1 MEQPTRTSAKERAS
15 RIEQRTLTLSIWG
28 VVGVA
33 VGSIAYGLFLESD
46 VVILN
51 GIFSLLSLIGSGL
64 SLLAARLVV
73 QPENRRFPFGYS
85 HLEPLVLSVNSFMV
99 LLICLYALINGIE
112 RIRAGGNAVAAE
124 GVIWFGILSGAV
136 SLAMYIHERRVA
148 RRVDS
153 PLIEAD
159 AREWLID
166 FGFSMVTLLGFAVLP
181 FLAEPARSV
190 WARYADPVMVAA
202 MALLAIPMPLAVLR
216 RSLREVL
223 LMSDVE
229 DKVAHRL
236 EAVMEAIRGEHDIV
250 RYVHHVVKTGRTR
263 FIEVD
268 IVVGPN
274 FALQTVAEQ
283 DRLRERIWRALG
295 LSLDEA
301 WLSICLTGDH
311 RWV

>member
-1 MEQPTRTSAKERAS
+1 
-15 RIEQRTLTLSIWG
+15 
-28 VVGVA
+28 VGIA

-124 GVIWFGILSGAV
+124 GVVWFGILSGAV

-153 PLIEAD
+153 LLIEAD

-181 FLAEPARSV
+181 FLSEPVRSV
-190 WARYADPVMVAA
+190 WARYADPVMVSA
-202 MALLAIPMPLAVLR
+202 MALLAAPLPLHVLR

-283 DRLRERIWRALG
+283 DRLRERIWRAVG

-301 WLSICLTGDH
+301 WLSICLTGDP

>member
-1 MEQPTRTSAKERAS
+1 MSGKKEAS
-15 RIEQRTLTLSIWG
+15 RIEQRTLRISIYG
-28 VVGVA
+28 VVVAA
-33 VGSIAYGLFLESD
+33 VGSLAYGLILESD

-51 GIFSLLSLIGSGL
+51 GIFSLLSLLGTGL

-99 LLICLYALINGIE
+99 LLICIYALINGIE
-112 RIRAGGNAVAAE
+112 RIRAGGNAVEAQ
-124 GVIWFGILSGAV
+124 GVIWFGLVSGAV
-136 SLAMYIHERRVA
+136 SLGIYLYERRVG
-148 RRVDS
+148 RRIDS

-181 FLAEPARSV
+181 LLAEPGREV

-202 MALLAIPMPLAVLR
+202 MALLAIPLPLSVLR

-229 DKVAHRL
+229 DEAARRL
-236 EAVMEAIRGEHDIV
+236 EAVMEAIRREHDIL
-250 RYVHHVVKTGRTR
+250 RYVHHVVKSGRTR
-263 FIEVD
+263 FIELD
-268 IVVGPN
+268 IVVGAN
-274 FALQTVAEQ
+274 FALQTIAEQ
-283 DRLRERIWRALG
+283 DRLRERIWRAMG
-295 LSLDEA
+295 MPLDEA
-301 WLSICLTGDH
+301 WLSICLTGDP

>member
-1 MEQPTRTSAKERAS
+1 MSDKKEAS
-15 RIEQRTLTLSIWG
+15 RIEQRTLVISIYG
-28 VVGVA
+28 VIVVA
-33 VGSIAYGLFLESD
+33 VGSITYGLFLESD

-51 GIFSLLSLIGSGL
+51 GIFSLLSLIGAGL

-99 LLICLYALINGIE
+99 LLICIYALINGIE
-112 RIRAGGNAVAAE
+112 RIRSGGNAVDAE
-124 GVIWFGILSGAV
+124 GVIWFGLLSGAI
-136 SLAMYIHERRVA
+136 SFAIWIYERRVA
-148 RRVDS
+148 RRIDS

-166 FGFSMVTLLGFAVLP
+166 FGFSMVTLLGFAVLL
-181 FLAEPARSV
+181 FLEEPARGA

-202 MALLAIPMPLAVLR
+202 MALLAIPMPLGVLR

-223 LMSDVE
+223 LMTDAGDEVTRR
-229 DKVAHRL
+229 V
-236 EAVMEAIRGEHDIV
+236 EAVMEAIRSEHDIA

-263 FIEVD
+263 FIELD

-283 DRLRERIWRALG
+283 DRLRERIWRAIDMP
-295 LSLDEA
+295 LDNA
-301 WLSICLTGDH
+301 WLSICLTGDP

>member
-1 MEQPTRTSAKERAS
+1 MPDKKEAS
-15 RIEQRTLTLSIWG
+15 RIEQRTLIISICG
-28 VVGVA
+28 VVVVA
-33 VGSIAYGLFLESD
+33 VGSITYGLFLESD

-51 GIFSLLSLIGSGL
+51 GIFSLLSLIGAGL
-64 SLLAARLVV
+64 SLLAAKLVV
-73 QPENRRFPFGYS
+73 QPENRRFPFGHS

-99 LLICLYALINGIE
+99 LLICIYALINGIE
-112 RIRAGGNAVAAE
+112 RIRAGGSAVDAE
-124 GVIWFGILSGAV
+124 GVIWFGVLSGAV
-136 SLAMYIHERRVA
+136 SLAMWIYERRVA
-148 RRVDS
+148 RRINS

-181 FLAEPARSV
+181 LLAEPARGV

-202 MALLAIPMPLAVLR
+202 MALLAIPLPLSVLR

-223 LMSDVE
+223 VMNDAGDE
-229 DKVAHRL
+229 VARRL
-236 EAVMEAIRGEHDIV
+236 EAVMETIRSEFDIA

-263 FIEVD
+263 FIELD

-274 FALQTVAEQ
+274 FALQTIAEQ
-283 DRLRERIWRALG
+283 DRLRERIWRSLG
-295 LSLDEA
+295 LKMDEA
-301 WLSICLTGDH
+301 WLSICLTGDS

>member
-1 MEQPTRTSAKERAS
+1 
-15 RIEQRTLTLSIWG
+15 
-28 VVGVA
+28 
-33 VGSIAYGLFLESD
+33 
-46 VVILN
+46 
-51 GIFSLLSLIGSGL
+51 L

-136 SLAMYIHERRVA
+136 SLAMYIHERWVA

-153 PLIEAD
+153 LLIEAD

-166 FGFSMVTLLGFAVLP
+166 FGFSMVTLLGFAVLL
-181 FLAEPARSV
+181 FLEEPARGV
-190 WARYADPVMVAA
+190 WARYADPVMVSA
-202 MALLAIPMPLAVLR
+202 MALLAAPLPLHVLR

-223 LMSDVE
+223 LMTDAGDE
-229 DKVAHRL
+229 VARRL
-236 EAVMEAIRGEHDIV
+236 ETVMETVRAEHDIV

-263 FIEVD
+263 FIELD

-283 DRLRERIWRALG
+283 DRLRERIWRAVG

-301 WLSICLTGDH
+301 WLSICLTGDP

>member
-1 MEQPTRTSAKERAS
+1 MSEKKEAS
-15 RIEQRTLTLSIWG
+15 RIEQQTLRVSIYG
-28 VVGVA
+28 VVVVA
-33 VGSIAYGLFLESD
+33 VGSIAYGFFLESD

-51 GIFSLLSLIGSGL
+51 GIFSLLSLIGAGL

-99 LLICLYALINGIE
+99 LLICIYALINGIE
-112 RIRAGGNAVAAE
+112 RIRAGGNAVGAE
-124 GVIWFGILSGAV
+124 GVIWFGLVSGAV
-136 SLAMYIHERRVA
+136 SLGIYLYERRVA
-148 RRVDS
+148 RRIDS

-166 FGFSMVTLLGFAVLP
+166 FGFSMVTFLGFAVLP
-181 FLAEPARSV
+181 LLAEPARSV

-229 DKVAHRL
+229 DEVARRL
-236 EAVMEAIRGEHDIV
+236 EAVMEAVRGEHDIA

-295 LSLDEA
+295 LNLDEA
-301 WLSICLTGDH
+301 WLSICLTGDP
-311 RWV
+311 RWL

>member
-1 MEQPTRTSAKERAS
+1 MGHSSTSAKEQAS
-15 RIEQRTLTLSIWG
+15 RIEQRTLVLSIYG
-28 VVGVA
+28 VLVVA
-33 VGSIAYGLFLESD
+33 AGSIAYGLFLESD

-51 GIFSLLSLIGSGL
+51 GIFSLLSLIGAGL
-64 SLLAARLVV
+64 SLLAAKLVV

-85 HLEPLVLSVNSFMV
+85 HVEPLVLSVNSFMV
-99 LLICLYALINGIE
+99 LLICVYALINGIE
-112 RIRAGGNAVAAE
+112 RIRAGGNAVDAE
-124 GVIWFGILSGAV
+124 GVIWFSLVSGAV
-136 SLAMYIHERRVA
+136 SLAMYTYERRVA

-166 FGFSMVTLLGFAVLP
+166 FGFSMVTLLGFAVLL
-181 FLAEPARSV
+181 FLEEPARGA
-190 WARYADPVMVAA
+190 WARYADPVMVSS
-202 MALLAIPMPLAVLR
+202 MALLATPMPLGVLR

-223 LMSDVE
+223 LMTDADDAVTR
-229 DKVAHRL
+229 RL
-236 EAVMEAIRGEHDIV
+236 EAVMEKVRAEHDII

-274 FALQTVAEQ
+274 FTLQTVAEQ
-283 DRLRERIWRALG
+283 DRLRERIWR
-295 LSLDEA
+295 SLDMPLDKA
-301 WLSICLTGDH
+301 WLSICLTGDP

>member
-1 MEQPTRTSAKERAS
+1 MSGKKEAS
-15 RIEQRTLTLSIWG
+15 RIEQRTLRISIYG
-28 VVGVA
+28 VVVAA
-33 VGSIAYGLFLESD
+33 VGSLAYGLILESD

-51 GIFSLLSLIGSGL
+51 GIFSLLSLLGTGL

-99 LLICLYALINGIE
+99 LLICIYALINGIE
-112 RIRAGGNAVAAE
+112 RIRAGGNAVEAQ
-124 GVIWFGILSGAV
+124 GVIWFGLVSGAV
-136 SLAMYIHERRVA
+136 SLGIYLYERRVG
-148 RRVDS
+148 RRIDS

-181 FLAEPARSV
+181 LLAEPGRGV

-202 MALLAIPMPLAVLR
+202 MALLAIPLPLSVLR

-229 DKVAHRL
+229 DEVARRL
-236 EAVMEAIRGEHDIV
+236 EAVMEAIRREHDIL
-250 RYVHHVVKTGRTR
+250 RYVHHVVKSGRTR
-263 FIEVD
+263 FIELD
-268 IVVGPN
+268 IVVGAN
-274 FALQTVAEQ
+274 FALQTIAEQ
-283 DRLRERIWRALG
+283 DRLRERIWRAMG
-295 LSLDEA
+295 MPLDEA
-301 WLSICLTGDH
+301 WLSICLTGDP

>member
-1 MEQPTRTSAKERAS
+1 MSDKKEAGRL
-15 RIEQRTLTLSIWG
+15 EQRTLAVSIYG
-28 VVGVA
+28 VIVVA
-33 VGSIAYGLFLESD
+33 VGSIGYGLFLESD

-51 GIFSLLSLIGSGL
+51 GIFSLLSLIGAGL
-64 SLLAARLVV
+64 SLLAAKLVV

-112 RIRAGGNAVAAE
+112 RIRAGGNTVDTE
-124 GVIWFGILSGAV
+124 GVIWFGVLSGAV
-136 SLAMYIHERRVA
+136 SLGMWVYERRVA
-148 RRVDS
+148 RRIHS

-181 FLAEPARSV
+181 LLAEPAHST
-190 WARYADPVMVAA
+190 WAQYADPVLVAL
-202 MALLAIPMPLAVLR
+202 MALLAIPLPFAVLR

-229 DKVAHRL
+229 DEAVRRL
-236 EAVMEAIRGEHDIV
+236 ETVMEAICREHDIL
-250 RYVHHVVKTGRTR
+250 RYVHRVVKTGRTR
-263 FIEVD
+263 FIELD

-274 FALQTVAEQ
+274 FAFQTIAEQ
-283 DRLRERIWRALG
+283 DRLRERIWRSIG
-295 LSLDEA
+295 MPLDEA
-301 WLSICLTGDH
+301 WLSICLTGDT

>member
-1 MEQPTRTSAKERAS
+1 MGHSSTSAKEQAS
-15 RIEQRTLTLSIWG
+15 RIEQRTLLLSIYG
-28 VVGVA
+28 VLVVA
-33 VGSIAYGLFLESD
+33 AGSIAYGLFLESD

-51 GIFSLLSLIGSGL
+51 GIFSLLSLIGAGL
-64 SLLAARLVV
+64 SLLAAKLVV

-85 HLEPLVLSVNSFMV
+85 HVEPLVLSVNSFMV
-99 LLICLYALINGIE
+99 LLICVYALINGIE
-112 RIRAGGNAVAAE
+112 RIRAGGNAVDAE
-124 GVIWFGILSGAV
+124 GVIWFSLVSGAV
-136 SLAMYIHERRVA
+136 SLAMYTYERRVA

-166 FGFSMVTLLGFAVLP
+166 FGFSMVTLLGFAVLL
-181 FLAEPARSV
+181 FLEEPARGA
-190 WARYADPVMVAA
+190 WARYADPVMVSS
-202 MALLAIPMPLAVLR
+202 MALLATPMPLGVLR

-223 LMSDVE
+223 LMTDADDAVTR
-229 DKVAHRL
+229 RL
-236 EAVMEAIRGEHDIV
+236 EAVMEKVRAEHDII

-274 FALQTVAEQ
+274 FTLQTVAEQ
-283 DRLRERIWRALG
+283 DRLRERIWR
-295 LSLDEA
+295 SLDMPLDKA
-301 WLSICLTGDH
+301 WLSICLTGDP

>member
-1 MEQPTRTSAKERAS
+1 MGHSSPSAKEQAS
-15 RIEQRTLTLSIWG
+15 RIEQRTLVLSIYG
-28 VVGVA
+28 VLVVA
-33 VGSIAYGLFLESD
+33 AGSIAYGLFLESD

-51 GIFSLLSLIGSGL
+51 GIFSLLSLIGAGL
-64 SLLAARLVV
+64 SLLAAKLVV

-85 HLEPLVLSVNSFMV
+85 HVEPLVLSVNSFMV
-99 LLICLYALINGIE
+99 LLICVYALINGIE
-112 RIRAGGNAVAAE
+112 RIRAGGNAVDAE
-124 GVIWFGILSGAV
+124 GVIWFSLVSGAV
-136 SLAMYIHERRVA
+136 SLAMYTYERRVA

-166 FGFSMVTLLGFAVLP
+166 FGFSMVTLLGFAVLL
-181 FLAEPARSV
+181 FLEEPARGA
-190 WARYADPVMVAA
+190 WARYADPVMVSS
-202 MALLAIPMPLAVLR
+202 MALLATPMPLGVLR

-223 LMSDVE
+223 LMTDAE
-229 DKVAHRL
+229 DAVTRRL
-236 EAVMEAIRGEHDIV
+236 EAVMEKVRAEHDII

-274 FALQTVAEQ
+274 FTLQTVAEQ
-283 DRLRERIWRALG
+283 DRLRERIWR
-295 LSLDEA
+295 SLDMPLDKA
-301 WLSICLTGDH
+301 WLSICLTGDP

>member
-1 MEQPTRTSAKERAS
+1 MSNQKEFS
-15 RIEQRTLTLSIWG
+15 RIEQRTLAHSIWG

-33 VGSIAYGLFLESD
+33 AGSIAYGLFLESD

-51 GIFSLLSLIGSGL
+51 GIFSLLSLIGAGL

-99 LLICLYALINGIE
+99 LLICIYALINGIE
-112 RIRAGGNAVAAE
+112 RIRAGGNAVEAE
-124 GVIWFGILSGAV
+124 GVIWFGLVSGAV
-136 SLAMYIHERRVA
+136 SFGIYLYERRVA
-148 RRVDS
+148 RRIDS

-166 FGFSMVTLLGFAVLP
+166 FGFSMVTFLGFAVLP
-181 FLAEPARSV
+181 LLAEPARGV

-202 MALLAIPMPLAVLR
+202 MALLAVPLPLAVLR

-229 DKVAHRL
+229 DEVARRL
-236 EAVMEAIRGEHDIV
+236 EAVMEAVRGEHDIA

-283 DRLRERIWRALG
+283 DRLRERIWRAIDMP
-295 LSLDEA
+295 LDNA
-301 WLSICLTGDH
+301 WLSICLTGDP
-311 RWV
+311 RWA

>member
-1 MEQPTRTSAKERAS
+1 MSNLKDVS
-15 RIEQRTLTLSIWG
+15 RIEQRTLALSIWG

-51 GIFSLLSLIGSGL
+51 GIFSLLSLIGAGL

-112 RIRAGGNAVAAE
+112 RIRAGGNAVEAE

-136 SLAMYIHERRVA
+136 SLAMYIYERRVT

-166 FGFSMVTLLGFAVLP
+166 FGFSLVTLLGFAVLP
-181 FLAEPARSV
+181 LLAEPARGV

-202 MALLAIPMPLAVLR
+202 MALLAIPLPLSVLR
-216 RSLREVL
+216 GSLREVL
-223 LMSDVE
+223 LMTDAGDE
-229 DKVAHRL
+229 VARRL
-236 EAVMEAIRGEHDIV
+236 EAVMEAIRREHDIL
-250 RYVHHVVKTGRTR
+250 RYVHHVVKSGRTR
-263 FIEVD
+263 FIELD
-268 IVVGPN
+268 IVVGAN

-283 DRLRERIWRALG
+283 DRLRERIWRALDMP
-295 LSLDEA
+295 LDQA
-301 WLSICLTGDH
+301 WLSICLTGDP

>member
-1 MEQPTRTSAKERAS
+1 MSDKKEAGRL
-15 RIEQRTLTLSIWG
+15 EQRTLAISIYG
-28 VVGVA
+28 VIVVA
-33 VGSIAYGLFLESD
+33 VGSIGYGLFLESD

-51 GIFSLLSLIGSGL
+51 GIFSLLGLIGAGL
-64 SLLAARLVV
+64 SLLAAKLVV

-112 RIRAGGNAVAAE
+112 RIRAGGNTVDTE
-124 GVIWFGILSGAV
+124 GVIWFGVLSGAV
-136 SLAMYIHERRVA
+136 SLGMWVYERRVA
-148 RRVDS
+148 RRIHS

-181 FLAEPARSV
+181 LLAEPAQST
-190 WARYADPVMVAA
+190 WARYADPVLVAL
-202 MALLAIPMPLAVLR
+202 MALLAIPLPFAVLR

-229 DKVAHRL
+229 DEAVRRL
-236 EAVMEAIRGEHDIV
+236 ETVMGAICREHDIL
-250 RYVHHVVKTGRTR
+250 RYVHRVVKTGRTR
-263 FIEVD
+263 FIELD

-274 FALQTVAEQ
+274 FAFQTIAEQ
-283 DRLRERIWRALG
+283 DRLRERIWRSIG
-295 LSLDEA
+295 MPLDEA
-301 WLSICLTGDH
+301 WLSICLTGDA